1 MKVSLYS
8 KCFSYDFKKLFESK
22 GYTWFD
28 KGVYNLNIIGI
39 RRANKNKVTN
49 TYDDVLETI
58 SEIFSCDGIYKIPN
72 YQRQYSWTNDQL
84 EALWDDLYEAYQK
97 DF

>member
-1 MKVSLYS
+1 MDEIHRRYRLILSLKVSLYT
-8 KCFSYDFKKLFESK
+8 KCLSYNFKKLFELK

-49 TYDDVLETI
+49 TNATI
-58 SEIFSCDGIYKIPN
+58 AIIIAFSRTLNTDNKLSTIP
-72 YQRQYSWTNDQL
+72 
-84 EALWDDLYEAYQK
+84 
-97 DF
+97 